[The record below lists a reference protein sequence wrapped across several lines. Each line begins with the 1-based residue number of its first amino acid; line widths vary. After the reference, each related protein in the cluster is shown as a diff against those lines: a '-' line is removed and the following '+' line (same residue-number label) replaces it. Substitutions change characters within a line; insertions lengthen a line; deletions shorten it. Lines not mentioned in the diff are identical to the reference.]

1 MTATLIKLL
10 ANVLIG
16 SDLFNRILGIVIR
29 WEDEKIAGAQKR
41 SGVLDEMQVIGL
53 QLAQHLQNLAIELA
67 VSYLKQKAK

>member
-16 SDLFNRILGIVIR
+16 SDVFKKILAIVIK
-29 WEDEKIAGAQKR
+29 WENEKIAGAQKR
-41 SGVLDEMQVIGL
+41 YGVLDEMQVVGL

-67 VSYLKQKAK
+67 VSYLKQKA